1 MKALKTT
8 VITLCILLVGAIAT
22 IVCCNHAVHEAA
34 EGRMYDTVEAVPA
47 NRVGLL
53 LGTSRYGRTGRKN
66 LFYNKRIH
74 AATDLYR
81 AGKIKRILIS
91 GDNSRQ
97 DYDEPTWMKE
107 DLVAAGV
114 PAEAIYLDYAGFR
127 TYDSMVRA
135 HEIFSLQKFTVI
147 SQQFHNERALYI
159 AQKKG
164 LDVVAFNA
172 GEVASQYW
180 STKMTVRE
188 WLARVKAVLDVQFGK
203 QPHFLGEKIEI
214 K

>member
-8 VITLCILLVGAIAT
+8 VITLCILLVGAIAA
-22 IVCCNHAVHEAA
+22 IVCCNRAVLQAA
-34 EGRMYDTVEAVPA
+34 EGRMYDAVEAVPA

-66 LFYNKRIH
+66 LFYSRRIH

-81 AGKIKRILIS
+81 AGKIERILIS
-91 GDNSRQ
+91 GDNSRK

-135 HEIFSLQKFTVI
+135 HEIFSLQQFTVI

-159 AQKKG
+159 AQQIG

-188 WLARVKAVLDVQFGK
+188 WLARVKAVLDVQFGN